1 MFLRSPY
8 VNLRKW
14 ILDES
19 NPVTYTDMLKAV
31 MGGSTSDTTRQMKQI
46 VAGAEHCYVTIHQIR
61 KMLALTGMTFE
72 ELFYREPQKK
82 EDDKPGDNV

>member
-31 MGGSTSDTTRQMKQI
+31 MGGNTSDTTRQMKQI
-46 VAGAEHCYVTIHQIR
+46 VSGAEHCYVTIHQIR
-61 KMLALTGMTFE
+61 KMLSLTGMTFE